1 MLFLKY
7 SLGVRPHS
15 SNYLNAV
22 VVEKPSLFY
31 LSGIFHVIF
40 SFLDKEGKVSR
51 KICSNHFSFID

>member
-22 VVEKPSLFY
+22 VVEKPCLFY
-31 LSGIFHVIF
+31 LSGNFHVIF
-40 SFLDKEGKVSR
+40 SFLDKGRFPERFVQIILAS
-51 KICSNHFSFID
+51 